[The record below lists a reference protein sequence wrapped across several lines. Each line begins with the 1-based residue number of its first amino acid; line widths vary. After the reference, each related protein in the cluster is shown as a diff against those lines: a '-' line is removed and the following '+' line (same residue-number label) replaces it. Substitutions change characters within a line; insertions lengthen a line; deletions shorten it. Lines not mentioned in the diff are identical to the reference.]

1 MIFEGKTMESG
12 IIGTMKEATLHS
24 YFAGTATEDE
34 RREVLAW
41 VNESPENKQEF
52 FRREADFVF
61 DSMPDTAPS
70 QTATTRM
77 LEVIAPQRRK
87 IRFLSAVASV
97 AAAFFIGAFLWILH
111 DNSRLNEQVMSLTAQ
126 NEKLISIPELEQGD
140 AVLNY
145 KVNPG
150 VKGMIVLPDG
160 SEVILNSA
168 STLRTPAQ
176 FENGTRVV
184 ELEGEGYFKV
194 VTNPDWPM
202 YVKTSKG
209 MTVKVTGTEFN
220 LSSYN
225 DDVALKLTLVRGHVS
240 LIDDKSESE
249 IEVSENEEVAI
260 RSIAAVNAVPKPTRK
275 TADMRLNTSWK
286 DGYLVFDNTPIREV
300 IKKMER
306 WYGIE
311 ITVADSKVM
320 NNVFTASFRSESL
333 QQVLTLLDVTC
344 GIKSKIKSPTEVELR

>member
-1 MIFEGKTMESG
+1 MDIG
-12 IIGTMKEATLHS
+12 IIGGTMKEATLHS
-24 YFAGTATEDE
+24 YFAGTASEAE

-41 VNESPENKQEF
+41 VQESPENKAEF
-52 FRREADFVF
+52 LRREADFVF
-61 DSMPDTAPS
+61 DTMPDTAPS
-70 QTATTRM
+70 HAATTQA
-77 LEVIAPQRRK
+77 LQVVAPQRRK
-87 IRFLSAVASV
+87 IRFLRAV
-97 AAAFFIGAFLWILH
+97 AAAAAVFVVGAFIWILH
-111 DNSRLNEQVMSLTAQ
+111 DNSRLSQQVMSLTAQ
-126 NEKLISIPELEQGD
+126 NEKLIAIPDLEQGE

-176 FENGTRVV
+176 FENGKRVV

-194 VTNPDWPM
+194 ESNPDWPM
-202 YVKTSKG
+202 YVKTLKG
-209 MTVKVTGTEFN
+209 VTVKVTGTEFN
-220 LSSYN
+220 LSTYS
-225 DDVALKLTLVRGHVS
+225 DDAALKLTLVRGKVS
-240 LIDDKSESE
+240 LLDEKNET
-249 IEVSENEEVAI
+249 EVAVRENEEIVVGAK
-260 RSIAAVNAVPKPTRK
+260 AKLEKPTHK
-275 TADMRLNTSWK
+275 PADLRLNTSWK

-306 WYGIE
+306 WYGVE

-320 NNVFTASFRSESL
+320 NNTFTASFRSESL
-333 QQVLTLLDVTC
+333 QQVLTLLDITC

>member
-1 MIFEGKTMESG
+1 MEFG

-24 YFAGTATEDE
+24 YFAGTASDEE

-52 FRREADFVF
+52 LRREADFVF
-61 DSMPDTAPS
+61 DSLPDAEPS
-70 QTATTRM
+70 NAATSQM
-77 LEVIAPQRRK
+77 MHVIEPKRRK
-87 IRFLSAVASV
+87 IRILSAVAS
-97 AAAFFIGAFLWILH
+97 AAAIFVVGAFLWVLH
-111 DNSRLNEQVMSLTAQ
+111 DNSRLSEQVMSLTAQ
-126 NEKLISIPELEQGD
+126 NERLLAIPDLEQSD
-140 AVLNY
+140 AALAY

-150 VKGMIVLPDG
+150 VKGKITLPDG

-176 FENGTRVV
+176 FEDGKRVV

-194 VTNPDWPM
+194 ESNPDWPM

-225 DDVALKLTLVRGHVS
+225 DDAALKLTLVQGRVS

-249 IEVSENEEVAI
+249 IEVNKNEEVVI
-260 RSIAAVNAVPKPTRK
+260 RSIAAPNAVPKPVRK

>member
-1 MIFEGKTMESG
+1 MDIG
-12 IIGTMKEATLHS
+12 IIGGTMKEATLHS
-24 YFAGTATEDE
+24 YFAGTASEAE

-41 VNESPENKQEF
+41 VQESPENKAEF
-52 FRREADFVF
+52 LRREADFVF
-61 DSMPDTAPS
+61 DTMPDTEPS
-70 QTATTRM
+70 HAATTQA
-77 LEVIAPQRRK
+77 LQVVAPQRRK
-87 IRFLSAVASV
+87 IRILRAV
-97 AAAFFIGAFLWILH
+97 AAAAAVFVIGAFIWILH
-111 DNSRLNEQVMSLTAQ
+111 DNSRLSQQVMSLTAQ
-126 NEKLISIPELEQGD
+126 NEKLIAIPDLEQGE

-176 FENGTRVV
+176 FENGKRVV

-194 VTNPDWPM
+194 ESNPDWPM
-202 YVKTSKG
+202 YVKTLKG
-209 MTVKVTGTEFN
+209 VTVKVTGTEFN
-220 LSSYN
+220 LSTYS
-225 DDVALKLTLVRGHVS
+225 DDAALKLTLVRGKVS
-240 LIDDKSESE
+240 LLDEKNET
-249 IEVSENEEVAI
+249 EVAVRENEEVVVGAK
-260 RSIAAVNAVPKPTRK
+260 AKLEKPTHK
-275 TADMRLNTSWK
+275 PADLRLNTSWK

-306 WYGIE
+306 WYGVE

-320 NNVFTASFRSESL
+320 NNTFTASFRSESL
-333 QQVLTLLDVTC
+333 QQVLTLLDITC

>member
-1 MIFEGKTMESG
+1 
-12 IIGTMKEATLHS
+12 MKQEILHK
-24 YFAGTATEDE
+24 YFNGTASDNE

-41 VNESPENKQEF
+41 VDTSPANKEEF
-52 FRREADFVF
+52 LQREADFVF
-61 DSMPDTAPS
+61 GNLPDREPS
-70 QTATTRM
+70 QAARAQIM
-77 LEVIAPQRRK
+77 HVVEPKRK
-87 IRFLSAVASV
+87 RLRILSAVAS
-97 AAAFFIGAFLWILH
+97 AAAIFVVGAFIWVLH
-111 DNSRLNEQVMSLTAQ
+111 DNNRLNNQVASLTAQ
-126 NEKLISIPELEQGD
+126 NQKLIAIPELVQGES
-140 AVLNY
+140 VLSY

-150 VKGMIVLPDG
+150 VKGTIVLPDG

-168 STLRTPAQ
+168 STLRTPAR

-194 VTNPDWPM
+194 ESNPDWPM
-202 YVKTSKG
+202 YVRTSRG
-209 MTVKVTGTEFN
+209 VTVKVTGTEFN
-220 LSSYN
+220 LSTYN
-225 DDVALKLTLVRGHVS
+225 DDAALKLTLVQGRVS

-249 IEVSENEEVAI
+249 IQVSEKEEVVI
-260 RSIAAVNAVPKPTRK
+260 RNIAVANAVPKPVRK

-320 NNVFTASFRSESL
+320 NNHFTASFRSESL
-333 QQVLTLLDVTC
+333 QQVLTLLDITC

>member
-1 MIFEGKTMESG
+1 MDIG
-12 IIGTMKEATLHS
+12 IIGGTMKEATLHS
-24 YFAGTATEDE
+24 YFAGTASEAE

-41 VNESPENKQEF
+41 VQESPENKAEF
-52 FRREADFVF
+52 LRREADFVF
-61 DSMPDTAPS
+61 DTMPDTAPS
-70 QTATTRM
+70 HAATTQA
-77 LEVIAPQRRK
+77 LQVVAPQRRK
-87 IRFLSAVASV
+87 IRFLRAV
-97 AAAFFIGAFLWILH
+97 AAAAAVFVVGAFIWILH
-111 DNSRLNEQVMSLTAQ
+111 DNSRLSQQVMSLTAQ
-126 NEKLISIPELEQGD
+126 NEKLIAIPDLEQGE

-176 FENGTRVV
+176 FENGKRVV

-194 VTNPDWPM
+194 ESNPDWPM
-202 YVKTSKG
+202 YIKTLKG
-209 MTVKVTGTEFN
+209 VTVKVTGTEFN
-220 LSSYN
+220 LSTYS
-225 DDVALKLTLVRGHVS
+225 DDAALKLTLVRGKVS
-240 LIDDKSESE
+240 LLDEKTEA
-249 IEVSENEEVAI
+249 EVAVRENEEIVVGAK
-260 RSIAAVNAVPKPTRK
+260 AKLEKPTHK
-275 TADMRLNTSWK
+275 PADLRLNTSWK

-306 WYGIE
+306 WYGVE

-320 NNVFTASFRSESL
+320 NNTFTASFRSESL
-333 QQVLTLLDVTC
+333 QQVLTLLDITC